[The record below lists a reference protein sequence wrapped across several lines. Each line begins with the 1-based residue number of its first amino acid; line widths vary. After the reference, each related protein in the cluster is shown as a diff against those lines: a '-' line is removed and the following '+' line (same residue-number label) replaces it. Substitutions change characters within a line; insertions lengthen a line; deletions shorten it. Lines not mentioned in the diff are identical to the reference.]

1 MSGKKTDTDS
11 FFVTK
16 RKHKELT
23 KNNKS
28 TLKCQQIFRSE
39 KHNVFT
45 KEIDKIGL
53 SSNDD
58 KKMQSIDFFSKAT
71 SNKLKKF

>member
-1 MSGKKTDTDS
+1 MCGKKTDTDS

-16 RKHKELT
+16 RKRKELT
-23 KNNKS
+23 KNKKIN
-28 TLKCQQIFRSE
+28 IGFRSE
-39 KHNVFT
+39 QHNVFT

-71 SNKLKKF
+71 SNELAKF